1 MHPAENN
8 PTQTAADQR
17 VAVALLLHR
26 AGIAVIALNGKVPV
40 TPGWQKIR
48 AADQTEEEVAAMAR
62 RGNIGMP
69 TGSGS
74 GIVVIDID
82 DPANAEA
89 IAEELGLHEQP
100 TWVVRTGGGGL
111 QIYFRIPPGIT
122 IKNSVKRVHPMVD
135 VRGDGGQVVLPG
147 SIHPDTGRTYDWLAP
162 ELSPAEVSL

>member
-1 MHPAENN
+1 MAAE
-8 PTQTAADQR
+8 QR
-17 VAVALLLHR
+17 VAIALLLHR
-26 AGIAVIALNGKVPV
+26 AGIPVIELKGKVPV
-40 TPGWQKIR
+40 TPGWQRIR
-48 AADQTEEEVAAMAR
+48 AADQTEAEVVAMAR

-69 TGSGS
+69 TGSAS

-89 IAEELGLHEQP
+89 IAVELGLHEWP

-111 QIYFRIPPGIT
+111 QLYFRIPPGVT

-135 VRGDGGQVVLPG
+135 VRGEGGQVVLPG
-147 SIHPDTGRTYDWLAP
+147 SIHPDTGRMYDWLSP